1 MLRRSREWRSSV
13 PFTTSVVALG
23 IAFDSLNYN
32 IVVSVFPF
40 RLEALNYSH
49 VSSLVGW
56 LLFIYSAGLVISTPV
71 IAIVSE
77 RLHSRRGVMIAGQ
90 FALVASQLLLMEASK
105 FWVMCLG
112 RLFEGISSA
121 IILVAG
127 LALICDRTPDKDIG
141 GQLGVAMVGLP
152 LGALVGPPVGGALYA
167 RWGYRAPFIFT
178 ILFTLVDFAGR
189 VLIIEPPAEIGQR
202 DDEEHNSKSDIA
214 LAATQ
219 ELPSLAAAAPGH
231 LDLQIIETVSD
242 PSIPA
247 PHVLARKAPEL
258 SLLGVMVR
266 LLSSSRTLVSLS
278 VAFLCSFAFSAADV
292 TLPLRLQAVW
302 GLSASRVG
310 IVFIAAIVPTLISS
324 PLAGFLTD
332 RVGPAWVAAAL
343 LFAGIPWWGALTR
356 TFSLAFFIASFA
368 IENFFIAAVVSPV
381 TAELASITRTMDGVG
396 YAHSYGTF
404 NIIFGLGNAAGA
416 IVGGQIYS
424 HSSAGWP
431 IICYINVGL
440 LTFTLAVTA
449 AFLEERPLVLR
460 AWDLLRGRRQGLKA
474 GEAAPGPDVALGHQ
488 MSL

>member
-1 MLRRSREWRSSV
+1 
-13 PFTTSVVALG
+13 
-23 IAFDSLNYN
+23 
-32 IVVSVFPF
+32 
-40 RLEALNYSH
+40 
-49 VSSLVGW
+49 
-56 LLFIYSAGLVISTPV
+56 
-71 IAIVSE
+71 
-77 RLHSRRGVMIAGQ
+77 MIAGQ

-141 GQLGVAMVGLP
+141 GTGHVSSGIHAAAMTRHAGQLGVAMVGLP

-219 ELPSLAAAAPGH
+219 ELPSLAAAALGH

-278 VAFLCSFAFSAADV
+278 VAFFCSFAFSAADV

-310 IVFIAAIVPTLISS
+310 VVFIAAIVPTLIW
-324 PLAGFLTD
+324 FLTD

-404 NIIFGLGNAAGA
+404 NIIFGLGNAGKNITSPDVHRHAELTGSASPAGA

-449 AFLEERPLVLR
+449 AFLEERPLALR
-460 AWDLLRGRRQGLKA
+460 GWDLLRGRRRGLKA
-474 GEAAPGPDVALGHQ
+474 GEAAPGQDVALGHQ
-488 MSL
+488 MGLQSR

>member
-1 MLRRSREWRSSV
+1 
-13 PFTTSVVALG
+13 
-23 IAFDSLNYN
+23 
-32 IVVSVFPF
+32 
-40 RLEALNYSH
+40 
-49 VSSLVGW
+49 
-56 LLFIYSAGLVISTPV
+56 
-71 IAIVSE
+71 
-77 RLHSRRGVMIAGQ
+77 MIAGQ

-141 GQLGVAMVGLP
+141 GTGHVSSGIHAAAMTRHAGQLGVAMVGLP

-310 IVFIAAIVPTLISS
+310 IVFIAAIVPTLIW
-324 PLAGFLTD
+324 FLTD

-404 NIIFGLGNAAGA
+404 NIIFGLGNAGKNITSPDVHRHAELTGSASPAGA